1 MQPRFQV
8 LLSGLGRTIGTLIS
22 TYTILGAPY
31 YNYCTSIMGRQT
43 LFEFI
48 RAPRLQKLRVWGF
61 RAAGFLIGSF
71 SAFGPEP
78 PKPLNE
84 GIYPKSY

>member
-1 MQPRFQV
+1 MFWIHSEPKPYVKPKPKTRLGLRSVQPRFQV

-43 LFEFI
+43 LFE
-48 RAPRLQKLRVWGF
+48 LL
-61 RAAGFLIGSF
+61 
-71 SAFGPEP
+71 GP
-78 PKPLNE
+78 LD
-84 GIYPKSY
+84 YKS